1 MYSTAI
7 SASLNVHACHIM
19 RWACCVVTFSVMEKL
34 ATFVGSAQFCWP
46 GEGSNCVVLKHTCC
60 DHCANM
66 VLHLWLVTST
76 LALLNFEDLYNLAVV
91 QDHLVCDHLLCGDNY
106 WQQNKRFII
115 KASPPGIFFSVIWA
129 KEYTGEYWLY
139 DHLIKSQGNT
149 KMIPHCS
156 LGTVN
161 LHEMLQYFRPYT
173 SAVISNPGE
182 VILKTVEQ
190 NQTRLK
196 WKWYSSHYGFNECN
210 KWSL

>member
-46 GEGSNCVVLKHTCC
+46 GEGSNCVVLNHTCC

-76 LALLNFEDLYNLAVV
+76 LALLKLLKIYITLLWYRTTWCVIICCVETTTDNKTKDLSLR
-91 QDHLVCDHLLCGDNY
+91 HHLL
-106 WQQNKRFII
+106 
-115 KASPPGIFFSVIWA
+115 AFFSVIWA

-156 LGTVN
+156 LGMWICMKCCN
-161 LHEMLQYFRPYT
+161 
-173 SAVISNPGE
+173 ISDHT
-182 VILKTVEQ
+182 LL
-190 NQTRLK
+190 RL
-196 WKWYSSHYGFNECN
+196 
-210 KWSL
+210 LATLAR